1 MKNYFYSTFPEHLRL
16 LDFNR
21 PNRVIQEYMNNDPI
35 VFFGGPNWE
44 NAVNDLSRIPEEYR
58 PHFLLSLFMITLTD
72 QCLFTHHRHLYEEW
86 RRETNFPKFG
96 HSGFGIHNENPL
108 IILRAPEEKGLIKID
123 ATSEMMPEFVG
134 FFLEE
139 TRKLLDKTSSTTNLE
154 NYIRSIKN
162 DRDYQIN
169 EGILI
174 QAFKRELEARTN
186 QVHTPAS
193 AST

>member
-1 MKNYFYSTFPEHLRL
+1 MKNYFYSKFPEHLSL

-44 NAVNDLSRIPEEYR
+44 NAANDLSRIPAGHR
-58 PHFLLSLFMITLTD
+58 PHFVLSLFMITLTD

-86 RRETNFPKFG
+86 RMKTNFPKFG
-96 HSGFGIHNENPL
+96 HSGFGIRNENPL
-108 IILRAPEEKGLIKID
+108 IILRAPEEKGLIEID
-123 ATSEMMPEFVG
+123 ATSKMMPEFVG

-162 DRDYQIN
+162 DRDYQLN

-186 QVHTPAS
+186 QAHTPAS